1 MSYQSKDSLMDLLQK
16 EIGIEKLNLFMESL
30 NQSESHLEFC
40 NNSEKITNI
49 CGLESL
55 EITIQILK
63 QILSSYN
70 TPSNVS
76 TSTQF
81 SFQ

>member
-16 EIGIEKLNLFMESL
+16 EIGIEKLNLLMESL

-49 CGLESL
+49 CAWYGGGGMPCKSG
-55 EITIQILK
+55 
-63 QILSSYN
+63 
-70 TPSNVS
+70 PGPM
-76 TSTQF
+76 
-81 SFQ
+81 